1 VRSRVGEHPRFHR
14 VCKGA
19 PEANCTW
26 PDRPGCW
33 CENVTSPAAAVI
45 APRALLRPG
54 ALREEPCRRA
64 SVALRSHAAWVV
76 EYGDVATDVVMP
88 DAATDGRHVDLGS
101 ASDADPGP
109 QSSDEQPEL
118 EPRQSRAA
126 CRATGEKHV
135 VRGAMQ
141 RSAAASVPAGPM
153 QSRAVATI
161 RGSARTPLTLPYSHV
176 ADGRRAART
185 PNASLV

>member
-1 VRSRVGEHPRFHR
+1 MWQRTWSCRMRRRTGGTWTLVPRLTR
-14 VCKGA
+14 
-19 PEANCTW
+19 
-26 PDRPGCW
+26 
-33 CENVTSPAAAVI
+33 I
-45 APRALLRPG
+45 
-54 ALREEPCRRA
+54 
-64 SVALRSHAAWVV
+64 
-76 EYGDVATDVVMP
+76 
-88 DAATDGRHVDLGS
+88 RHHN
-101 ASDADPGP
+101 P
-109 QSSDEQPEL
+109 QSDEQPEP